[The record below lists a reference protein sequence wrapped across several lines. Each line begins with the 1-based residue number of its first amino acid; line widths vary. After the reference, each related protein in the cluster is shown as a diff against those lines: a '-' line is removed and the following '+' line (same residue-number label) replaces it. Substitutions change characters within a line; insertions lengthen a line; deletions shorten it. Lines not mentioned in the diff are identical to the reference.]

1 MLFRVVTRIVDAI
14 FLSSHNQKS
23 KVINNSFGMVLATLW
38 SCIMQ
43 LGECNGL
50 TQR

>member
-1 MLFRVVTRIVDAI
+1 MQFRAVTKIVDGI
-14 FLSSHNQKS
+14 FLSSHNKKS
-23 KVINNSFGMVLATLW
+23 KVINNSFGMILATLW

-50 TQR
+50 T